1 MIRVRRALLSV
12 SDKTGLAPFASGLA
26 ALGVQLIST
35 GGTARALR
43 EAGLAVTD
51 VAEITGFPEMLD
63 GRVKTLHPRIHG
75 GLLGRRG
82 HPEHERQMA
91 AQGIAPIDLVA
102 ITLYPFEATTAKPDV
117 SLAEAIEDID
127 IGGPAMLRS
136 AAKNFEAV
144 AVIVDP
150 ADYDGVLDELKRN
163 DGSLSAATRFGLA
176 RKAFAHTARYDALIA
191 GFLEHVEV
199 GADGPRLS
207 SLDSPAPLREAGR
220 SRPSFPQLLHVRL
233 EKLQELRYGENP
245 HQRAAFYRDLALR
258 GGIAAA
264 RQLQGKE
271 LSYNN
276 LLDLHAAWELAQEWI
291 EPVVAIIKHTNPCGA
306 ATAPELRE
314 AYLRARDTDPVSAYG
329 GIIAVN
335 RPLDA
340 PTAREIAATFVE
352 AIVAPG
358 YTEEALAI
366 LKDKKNLRL
375 LEFPAGAG
383 GTPPKGYPVPG
394 PGAGELELR
403 RVSGGMLV
411 QDRDAVDLDPG
422 ALKVVSKRAPTES
435 EMRALR
441 FAWRV
446 AKHVKSNAIV
456 LATEHATV
464 GIGAG
469 QMSRVDSAKLAR
481 MKANFPTQGTA
492 LASDAFFPFRDGVD
506 AAAEAGVTAVI
517 QPGGSVRDAEVI
529 AAADEHGMAMLFTGI
544 RHFRH

>member
-1 MIRVRRALLSV
+1 MQMTRVRRALLSV
-12 SDKTGLAPFASGLA
+12 SDKTGLVPFASGLA

-91 AQGIAPIDLVA
+91 AQGIASIDLVA

-117 SLAEAIEDID
+117 PLAEAVENID

-150 ADYDGVLDELKRN
+150 TDYDGVLDELKRN

-191 GFLEHVEV
+191 GFLEKVEMSD
-199 GADGPRLS
+199 DGPRLTA
-207 SLDSPAPLREAGR
+207 LDSRLT
-220 SRPSFPQLLHVRL
+220 FPHLLHVRL
-233 EKLQELRYGENP
+233 ERLQELRYGENP

-264 RQLQGKE
+264 RQLQGKD

-276 LLDLHAAWELAQEWI
+276 LVDLNAAWDLALEWS
-291 EPVVAIIKHTNPCGA
+291 EPVVAIIKHTNPCGV
-306 ATAPELRE
+306 ATAPELCE
-314 AYLRARDTDPVSAYG
+314 AYLRARATDPVSAYG

-335 RPLDA
+335 HPLDA
-340 PTAREIAATFVE
+340 PTAQEIAATFVE

-358 YTEEALAI
+358 YSAEALAI
-366 LKDKKNLRL
+366 LKDRKNLRL
-375 LEFPAGAG
+375 LELPADGRRETSG
-383 GTPPKGYPVPG
+383 GQG
-394 PGAGELELR
+394 LEMR

-411 QDRDAVDLDPG
+411 QDRDAVDLEPG
-422 ALKVVSKRAPTES
+422 TVKVVSKRTPTER

-441 FAWRV
+441 FAWKV

-506 AAAEAGVTAVI
+506 TAAEAGVTAVI

>member
-1 MIRVRRALLSV
+1 MTRVRRALLSV
-12 SDKTGLAPFASGLA
+12 SDKTGLIPFASGLA
-26 ALGVQLIST
+26 ALGVRLIST

-43 EAGLAVTD
+43 EAGLSVTD

-75 GLLGRRG
+75 GLLGVRG
-82 HPEHERQMA
+82 NSDHERQMA
-91 AQGIAPIDLVA
+91 DQGIAPIDLVA
-102 ITLYPFEATTAKPDV
+102 ITLYPFEAITSKPDV
-117 SLAEAIEDID
+117 SIAEAVETID

-150 ADYDGVLDELKRN
+150 ADYDLVLDELKRS
-163 DGSLSAATRFGLA
+163 DGSLSGATRFRLA
-176 RKAFAHTARYDALIA
+176 RKAFTHTARYDALIA
-191 GFLEHVEV
+191 GFLERVES
-199 GADGPRLS
+199 GPETSRLS
-207 SLDSPAPLREAGR
+207 PTQGVPGSPL
-220 SRPSFPQLLHVRL
+220 SFPQLLHVRL

-258 GGIAAA
+258 DGIAAA

-271 LSYNN
+271 LSFNN
-276 LLDLHAAWELAQEWI
+276 LMDLHAAWELAQEWS
-291 EPVVAIIKHTNPCGA
+291 EPVVAIIKHTNPCGV
-306 ATAPELRE
+306 ATAPELRD
-314 AYLRARDTDPVSAYG
+314 AYLRARETDPVSAYG

-335 RPLDA
+335 RPLDG
-340 PTAREIAATFVE
+340 PTAREIFSTFVE
-352 AIVAPG
+352 AIIAPG
-358 YTEEALAI
+358 YTAEALAS
-366 LKDKKNLRL
+366 LTEKKNLRL
-375 LEFPAGAG
+375 LEMAG
-383 GTPPKGYPVPG
+383 GGRQEA
-394 PGAGELELR
+394 AGDHGLEMR

-411 QDRDAVDLDPG
+411 QDRDAVDLDPD
-422 ALKVVSKRAPTES
+422 ALKVVTQRPPTEG

-456 LATEHATV
+456 LATETATV

-469 QMSRVDSAKLAR
+469 QMSRVDSATLAR
-481 MKANFPTQGTA
+481 MKANFPTRGTV
-492 LASDAFFPFRDGVD
+492 LASDAFFPVRDGVD

-517 QPGGSVRDAEVI
+517 QPGGSVRDPEVI
-529 AAADEHGMAMLFTGI
+529 AAADEHGIAMLFTGV

>member
-1 MIRVRRALLSV
+1 MTRVRRALLSV
-12 SDKTGLAPFASGLA
+12 SDKTGLIPFAAGLA
-26 ALGVQLIST
+26 GLGVDLIST

-43 EAGLAVTD
+43 EAGLRVTD

-63 GRVKTLHPRIHG
+63 GRLKTLHPRIHG
-75 GLLGRRG
+75 GLLGIREN
-82 HPEHERQMA
+82 PEHERQMA
-91 AQGIAPIDLVA
+91 AQGIVPIDLVA
-102 ITLYPFEATTAKPDV
+102 ITLYPFEATTARPDV
-117 SLAEAIEDID
+117 SLAEAVENID
-127 IGGPAMLRS
+127 IGGPAMIRS

-150 ADYDGVLDELKRN
+150 QDYGSILDELKRN
-163 DGSLSAATRFGLA
+163 DGWLSRATRFGLA

-191 GFLEHVEV
+191 GYLES
-199 GADGPRLS
+199 GDLASDGSWLSATQGVLGSRLS
-207 SLDSPAPLREAGR
+207 
-220 SRPSFPQLLHVRL
+220 FPHLLHVRL
-233 EKLQELRYGENP
+233 EKVQELRYGENP

-264 RQLQGKE
+264 RQVQGKE

-276 LLDLHAAWELAQEWI
+276 LMDLHAAWELAQEWN
-291 EPVVAIIKHTNPCGA
+291 EPVVDIIKHTNPCGV
-306 ATAPELRE
+306 ATAAELVQ
-314 AYLRARDTDPVSAYG
+314 AYTRARDTDPISAYG
-329 GIIAVN
+329 GVLGVN

-340 PTAREIAATFVE
+340 ATAREIASTFVE
-352 AIVAPG
+352 AVVAPE
-358 YTEEALAI
+358 YTAEALSI
-366 LKDKKNLRL
+366 LKDRKNLRL
-375 LEFPAGAG
+375 LEMPSAMSH
-383 GTPPKGYPVPG
+383 G
-394 PGAGELELR
+394 PSAMSGFEMR

-411 QDRDAVDLDPG
+411 QDRDDVDLDPG
-422 ALKVVSKRAPTES
+422 SLKVVTRRAPTDA

-456 LATEHATV
+456 LATEHAAV

-492 LASDAFFPFRDGVD
+492 LASDAFFPFRDAVD

-529 AAADEHGMAMLFTGI
+529 AAADEHGMAMVFTGI